1 MLLENE
7 NNRADRELKA
17 VLYDYI
23 SSKIKELASVSD
35 VSFYE
40 QYVQLLAD
48 ITDSADSLAVK
59 IERLESLQIP
69 SVKEDSVINKTDYD
83 TSIDKDETEI
93 KQDTTDIVNESDL
106 VKKSESV
113 PTSSDIKEESSASD
127 EVQEVV
133 SNDSNEEVEKT
144 DSTAVSNDSTPNTF
158 ADIFANA
165 DSSVVTNTPD
175 VRESVNDV
183 NNVLVNEPVQ
193 NSVSVTTQIRKLSDT
208 KPKAILVNRKQFSK
222 LVASKDTQVAL
233 LDFGLQSGVQ
243 NSNNSQKNLE
253 EMITRAGLLY
263 KEGKVQ
269 EAQALYN
276 EISQLNKSN
285 GNVLVKTV

>member
-69 SVKEDSVINKTDYD
+69 SVKEDSVINKTDYG

-93 KQDTTDIVNESDL
+93 KQDTTDIVDESNFA
-106 VKKSESV
+106 KEGEST
-113 PTSSDIKEESSASD
+113 PTPSDIKEEVSASD
-127 EVQEVV
+127 KSQEVVPNDSNEEIERVGGTVV
-133 SNDSNEEVEKT
+133 SNDS
-144 DSTAVSNDSTPNTF
+144 APNTF

-165 DSSVVTNTPD
+165 GSSVVTNTPD

-193 NSVSVTTQIRKLSDT
+193 KSVSVTTQIRKLSDT

-222 LVASKDTQVAL
+222 LVSSKDTQVAL

>member
-106 VKKSESV
+106 VKESESV

-144 DSTAVSNDSTPNTF
+144 DSTVVSNDSTPNTF

-165 DSSVVTNTPD
+165 DSGVVTNTPD

-208 KPKAILVNRKQFSK
+208 KPKAILVNRRQLSK
-222 LVASKDTQVAL
+222 LGASKDTQAAL

-243 NSNNSQKNLE
+243 STNNSQKNLE
-253 EMITRAGLLY
+253 EMMARASLLY

-285 GNVLVKTV
+285 GNVLVKTA

>member
-144 DSTAVSNDSTPNTF
+144 DSTVVSNDSTPNTF

-165 DSSVVTNTPD
+165 GSSVVTNTPD

-193 NSVSVTTQIRKLSDT
+193 KSVSVTTQIRKLSDT

-222 LVASKDTQVAL
+222 LVSSKDTQVAL

>member
-40 QYVQLLAD
+40 QCVQLLAD

-59 IERLESLQIP
+59 IEKLESLQFP
-69 SVKEDSVINKTDYD
+69 SVKEDSAINKTDYD
-83 TSIDKDETEI
+83 TSMDEDETEI
-93 KQDTTDIVNESDL
+93 KQDTTDIVNESNL
-106 VKKSESV
+106 VKESESA
-113 PTSSDIKEESSASD
+113 PTSSDIREEASASD

-133 SNDSNEEVEKT
+133 PNDSNEEVERAG
-144 DSTAVSNDSTPNTF
+144 STVVSNDSTTNTF

-165 DSSVVTNTPD
+165 DSGVVTNTPD
-175 VRESVNDV
+175 VSEGANDV
-183 NNVLVNEPVQ
+183 NNVFVNEPVQ
-193 NSVSVTTQIRKLSDT
+193 NGVSVKTQIKKLSDT
-208 KPKAILVNRKQFSK
+208 KPKAILVNRRQLSK
-222 LVASKDTQVAL
+222 LGASKDTQAAL

-243 NSNNSQKNLE
+243 NTNNSQKNLE
-253 EMITRAGLLY
+253 EMMARASLLY

-285 GNVLVKTV
+285 GNVLVKTA

>member
-69 SVKEDSVINKTDYD
+69 SVKEDSVINKTDYG

-93 KQDTTDIVNESDL
+93 KQDTTDIVDESNFA
-106 VKKSESV
+106 KEGEST
-113 PTSSDIKEESSASD
+113 PTPSDIKEEVSASD
-127 EVQEVV
+127 KSQEVVPNDSNEEIERVGGTVV
-133 SNDSNEEVEKT
+133 SNDS
-144 DSTAVSNDSTPNTF
+144 APNTF

-165 DSSVVTNTPD
+165 DSGVVTNTPD

>member
-144 DSTAVSNDSTPNTF
+144 DSTVVSNDSTPNTF

>member
-59 IERLESLQIP
+59 IERLERLQIP

-93 KQDTTDIVNESDL
+93 KQDTTDIVNES
-106 VKKSESV
+106 V

-144 DSTAVSNDSTPNTF
+144 DSTVVSNDSTPNTF

-183 NNVLVNEPVQ
+183 NNVLVSEPVQ

-243 NSNNSQKNLE
+243 NSNNSQKDLE
-253 EMITRAGLLY
+253 EMITRASLLY

>member
-59 IERLESLQIP
+59 IEKLESLQIP

-113 PTSSDIKEESSASD
+113 PTSSDIKEGSSASN

-144 DSTAVSNDSTPNTF
+144 DSTVVSNDSTPNTF

-175 VRESVNDV
+175 VRESVNGV

-208 KPKAILVNRKQFSK
+208 KPKAILVNRKQLSK

>member
-144 DSTAVSNDSTPNTF
+144 DSTVVSNDSTPNTF

-165 DSSVVTNTPD
+165 DSSVVTNTPN

>member
-144 DSTAVSNDSTPNTF
+144 DSTVVSNDSTPNTF

-165 DSSVVTNTPD
+165 DSSVVTNTPN

-193 NSVSVTTQIRKLSDT
+193 NNVSVTTQIRKLSDT

-233 LDFGLQSGVQ
+233 LDFGLPKWS
-243 NSNNSQKNLE
+243 SKF
-253 EMITRAGLLY
+253 
-263 KEGKVQ
+263 
-269 EAQALYN
+269 
-276 EISQLNKSN
+276 
-285 GNVLVKTV
+285 

>member
-23 SSKIKELASVSD
+23 LSKIKELASVSD

-59 IERLESLQIP
+59 IERLERLQIP

-113 PTSSDIKEESSASD
+113 PTSSDIREESSTSD

-144 DSTAVSNDSTPNTF
+144 DSTVVSNDSTPNTF

-183 NNVLVNEPVQ
+183 NNVLVSEPVQ

-243 NSNNSQKNLE
+243 NSNNSQKDLE
-253 EMITRAGLLY
+253 EMITRASLLY

-285 GNVLVKTV
+285 GNVLLKTV

>member
-144 DSTAVSNDSTPNTF
+144 DSTVVSNDSTPNTF

-175 VRESVNDV
+175 VRESVNGV

>member
-59 IERLESLQIP
+59 IERLERLQIP

-83 TSIDKDETEI
+83 TSIDKDEAEI

-144 DSTAVSNDSTPNTF
+144 DSTVVSNDSTPNTF

-183 NNVLVNEPVQ
+183 NNVLVSEPVQ

-243 NSNNSQKNLE
+243 NSNNSQKDLE
-253 EMITRAGLLY
+253 EMITRASLLY

-285 GNVLVKTV
+285 GNVLLKTV

>member
-59 IERLESLQIP
+59 IERLERLQIP

-83 TSIDKDETEI
+83 TSIDTYETER

-113 PTSSDIKEESSASD
+113 PTSSDIKEESSTSD

-144 DSTAVSNDSTPNTF
+144 DSTVVSNDSTPNTF

-183 NNVLVNEPVQ
+183 NNVLVSEPVQ

-253 EMITRAGLLY
+253 EMITRASLLY

-285 GNVLVKTV
+285 GNVLLKTV

>member
-165 DSSVVTNTPD
+165 DSSVVTNTPN

-193 NSVSVTTQIRKLSDT
+193 KSVSVTTQIRKLSDT

-222 LVASKDTQVAL
+222 LVSSKDTQVAL

>member
-69 SVKEDSVINKTDYD
+69 SVKEDSVINKTDYG

-93 KQDTTDIVNESDL
+93 KQDTTDIVDESNFA
-106 VKKSESV
+106 KEGEST
-113 PTSSDIKEESSASD
+113 PTPSDIKEEVSASD
-127 EVQEVV
+127 KSQEVVPNDSNEEIERVGGTVV
-133 SNDSNEEVEKT
+133 SNDS
-144 DSTAVSNDSTPNTF
+144 APNTF

-208 KPKAILVNRKQFSK
+208 KPKAILVNRKQLSK

-243 NSNNSQKNLE
+243 STNNSQKNLE
-253 EMITRAGLLY
+253 EMMARASLLY

-285 GNVLVKTV
+285 GNVLVKTA

>member
-59 IERLESLQIP
+59 IERLERLQIP

-144 DSTAVSNDSTPNTF
+144 DSTVVSNDSTPNTF

-183 NNVLVNEPVQ
+183 NNVLVSEPVQ

-253 EMITRAGLLY
+253 EMITRASLLY

-285 GNVLVKTV
+285 GNVLLKTV

>member
-144 DSTAVSNDSTPNTF
+144 DSTVVSNDSTPNTF

-165 DSSVVTNTPD
+165 GSSVVTNTPD

-183 NNVLVNEPVQ
+183 NNILVNEPVQ
-193 NSVSVTTQIRKLSDT
+193 KSVSVTTQIRKLSDT

-222 LVASKDTQVAL
+222 LVSSKDTQVAL

>member
-59 IERLESLQIP
+59 IERLERLQIP

-93 KQDTTDIVNESDL
+93 KQDTTDIVNES
-106 VKKSESV
+106 V

-144 DSTAVSNDSTPNTF
+144 DSTVVSNDSTPNTF

-183 NNVLVNEPVQ
+183 NNVLVSEPVQ

-253 EMITRAGLLY
+253 EMITRASLLY

>member
-59 IERLESLQIP
+59 IERLERLQIP

-93 KQDTTDIVNESDL
+93 KQDTTDIVNDSDL

-113 PTSSDIKEESSASD
+113 PTSSDIKEESSTSD

-144 DSTAVSNDSTPNTF
+144 DSTVVSNDSTPNTF

-183 NNVLVNEPVQ
+183 NNVLVSEPVQ

-243 NSNNSQKNLE
+243 NSNNSQKDLE
-253 EMITRAGLLY
+253 EMITRASLLY

-285 GNVLVKTV
+285 GNVLLKTV

>member
-69 SVKEDSVINKTDYD
+69 SVKEDSVINKTDYG

-93 KQDTTDIVNESDL
+93 KQDTTDIVDESNFA
-106 VKKSESV
+106 KEGEST
-113 PTSSDIKEESSASD
+113 PTPSDIKEEVSASD
-127 EVQEVV
+127 KSQEVVPNDSNEEIERVGGTVV
-133 SNDSNEEVEKT
+133 SNDS
-144 DSTAVSNDSTPNTF
+144 APNTF

-208 KPKAILVNRKQFSK
+208 KPKAILVNRKQLSK

-285 GNVLVKTV
+285 GNVLVKTA

>member
-59 IERLESLQIP
+59 IERLERLQIP

-113 PTSSDIKEESSASD
+113 PTSSDIKEESSTSD

-144 DSTAVSNDSTPNTF
+144 DSTVVSNDSTPNTF

-183 NNVLVNEPVQ
+183 NNVLVSEPVQ

-243 NSNNSQKNLE
+243 NSNNSQKDLE
-253 EMITRAGLLY
+253 EMITRASLLY

-285 GNVLVKTV
+285 GNVLLKTV

>member
-144 DSTAVSNDSTPNTF
+144 DSTVVSNDSTPNTF

-165 DSSVVTNTPD
+165 DSSVVTNTPN

-193 NSVSVTTQIRKLSDT
+193 NNVSVTTQIRKLSDT

>member
-144 DSTAVSNDSTPNTF
+144 DSTVVSNDSTPNTF

-165 DSSVVTNTPD
+165 GSSVVTNTPD

-193 NSVSVTTQIRKLSDT
+193 KSVSVTTQIRKLSDT

-222 LVASKDTQVAL
+222 LVSSKDTQVAL

-253 EMITRAGLLY
+253 EMMARASLLY

>member
-69 SVKEDSVINKTDYD
+69 SVKEDSVINKTDYG

-93 KQDTTDIVNESDL
+93 KQDTTDIVDESNFA
-106 VKKSESV
+106 KEGEST
-113 PTSSDIKEESSASD
+113 PTPSDIKEEVSASD
-127 EVQEVV
+127 KSQEVVPNDSNEEIERVGGTVV
-133 SNDSNEEVEKT
+133 SNDS
-144 DSTAVSNDSTPNTF
+144 APNTF

-165 DSSVVTNTPD
+165 DSGVVTNTPD

-208 KPKAILVNRKQFSK
+208 KPKAILVNRRQLSK

>member
-59 IERLESLQIP
+59 IEKLESLQIP

>member
-144 DSTAVSNDSTPNTF
+144 DSTVVSNDSTPNTF

-165 DSSVVTNTPD
+165 DSSVVTNTPN

-193 NSVSVTTQIRKLSDT
+193 KSVSVTTQIRKLSDT

-222 LVASKDTQVAL
+222 LVSSKDTQVAL

>member
-165 DSSVVTNTPD
+165 DSSVVTNTPN

>member
-59 IERLESLQIP
+59 IEKLESLQIP

-106 VKKSESV
+106 VKESESV

-144 DSTAVSNDSTPNTF
+144 DSTVVSNDSTPNTF

-208 KPKAILVNRKQFSK
+208 KPKAILVNRKQLSK

-285 GNVLVKTV
+285 GNVLVKTA

>member
-59 IERLESLQIP
+59 IERLERLQIP

-83 TSIDKDETEI
+83 SSIDKDETEI

-144 DSTAVSNDSTPNTF
+144 DSTVVSNDSTPNTF

-183 NNVLVNEPVQ
+183 NNVLVSEPVQ

-253 EMITRAGLLY
+253 EMITRASLLY

-285 GNVLVKTV
+285 GNVLLKTV

>member
-59 IERLESLQIP
+59 IERLERLQIP

-113 PTSSDIKEESSASD
+113 PTSSDIREESSTSD

-144 DSTAVSNDSTPNTF
+144 DSTVVSNDSTPNTF

-183 NNVLVNEPVQ
+183 NNVLVSEPVQ

-243 NSNNSQKNLE
+243 NSNNSQKDLE
-253 EMITRAGLLY
+253 EMITRASLLY

-285 GNVLVKTV
+285 GNVLLKTV

>member
-144 DSTAVSNDSTPNTF
+144 DSTVVSNDSTPNTF

-165 DSSVVTNTPD
+165 DSSVVTNTPN

-193 NSVSVTTQIRKLSDT
+193 KSVSVTTQIRKLSDT

>member
-59 IERLESLQIP
+59 IERLERLQIP

-113 PTSSDIKEESSASD
+113 PTSSDIKEESSTSD

-144 DSTAVSNDSTPNTF
+144 DSTVVSNDSTPNTF

-183 NNVLVNEPVQ
+183 NNVLVSEPVQ

-253 EMITRAGLLY
+253 EMITRASLLY

-285 GNVLVKTV
+285 GNVLLKTV

>member
-59 IERLESLQIP
+59 IERLERLQIP

-144 DSTAVSNDSTPNTF
+144 DSTVVSNDSTPNTF

-183 NNVLVNEPVQ
+183 NNVLVSEPVQ

-243 NSNNSQKNLE
+243 NSNNSQKDLE
-253 EMITRAGLLY
+253 EMITRASLLY

-285 GNVLVKTV
+285 GNVLLKTV

>member
-48 ITDSADSLAVK
+48 ITDSADILAVK

-69 SVKEDSVINKTDYD
+69 SVKEDSVINKTDYG

-93 KQDTTDIVNESDL
+93 KQDTTDIVDESNFA
-106 VKKSESV
+106 KEGEST
-113 PTSSDIKEESSASD
+113 PTPSDIKEEVSASD
-127 EVQEVV
+127 KSQEVVPNDSNEEIERVGGTVV
-133 SNDSNEEVEKT
+133 SNDS
-144 DSTAVSNDSTPNTF
+144 APNTF

-165 DSSVVTNTPD
+165 DSGVVTNTPD

-208 KPKAILVNRKQFSK
+208 KPKAILVNRKQLSK

-285 GNVLVKTV
+285 GNVLVKTA

>member
-59 IERLESLQIP
+59 IEKLESLQIP

-113 PTSSDIKEESSASD
+113 PTSSDIKEGSSASN

-144 DSTAVSNDSTPNTF
+144 DSTVVSNDSTPNTF

-175 VRESVNDV
+175 VRESVNGV

-243 NSNNSQKNLE
+243 KSNNSQKNLE